1 MSAVIR
7 LGVIGSGAHATELV
21 AHGAPLGR
29 IALAAFAGQGT
40 EALAGRA
47 GVPVVDLG
55 SLFAGPGLRA
65 VLVDVPVAE
74 RATLVAG
81 ALRAGKI
88 VVCPPP
94 VALTSAELEAIA
106 EAARVGGGRLLCGG
120 EIAHGEPGRRGLAAM
135 AAPEFGPL
143 RSLYLA
149 IRQPRGG
156 DGDVIETIGWEAL
169 DFVLSAVPG
178 GIEKVRVNAGAQ
190 FGTARDTAVILLRT
204 TEDAVITIELSRCLP
219 ASIPAT
225 GLGEVEID
233 AMGGLQALRITPQS
247 AAVRIHRDSGT
258 DLAPWLDAP
267 VLAMLRAVVAACDG
281 QAVDGI
287 ARARKAGALM
297 ERVRK
302 EAVLF

>member
-1 MSAVIR
+1 MSGVIR
-7 LGVIGSGAHATELV
+7 LGVIGAGAHATELV

-29 IALAAFAGQGT
+29 IALAAVAGQGT

-47 GVPVVDLG
+47 GVPVVDVDTLVG
-55 SLFAGPGLRA
+55 DPGLRA
-65 VLVDVPVAE
+65 VLVDAPVAE
-74 RATLVAG
+74 RAALVAG

-94 VALTSAELEAIA
+94 VALDAAALDAIA
-106 EAARVGGGRLLCGG
+106 AAAQAGGGRLLCGG

-135 AAPEFGPL
+135 TAPEFGPL

-149 IRQPRGG
+149 IRQPRCGE
-156 DGDVIETIGWEAL
+156 GDVLDAIGWEAL
-169 DFVLSAVPG
+169 DFVLAAVPG
-178 GIEKVRVNAGAQ
+178 KIEKVRVNAGAQ
-190 FGTARDTAVILLRT
+190 FGAARDTAVILLRSA
-204 TEDAVITIELSRCLP
+204 DDVVVTIELSRCLP
-219 ASIPAT
+219 ASLPAT

-233 AMGGLQALRITPQS
+233 VMGALQALRITPQS
-247 AAVRIHRDSGT
+247 TAVRVHRDGGT

-281 QAVDGI
+281 QATDGI
-287 ARARKAGALM
+287 GRTRAVFDLM
-297 ERVRK
+297 ERIRK